1 MAGAAIRF
9 RHAGDSANIAW
20 YAPLDPTV
28 HLRVEVLRS
37 DIERVIDPA
46 AGKPAHRP
54 RRVPTFFVTV
64 LSTAGPED
72 TATEVARFTHTP
84 SRRPATYALP
94 ASTVGRLLRGAGI
107 PGTDA

>member
-1 MAGAAIRF
+1 MAGATIRF

-28 HLRVEVLRS
+28 QLRVEVLRS
-37 DIERVIDPA
+37 DIERVTDPA
-46 AGKPAHRP
+46 TGRAEHQQRP
-54 RRVPTFFVTV
+54 VPTFFVTV
-64 LSTAGPED
+64 LSTAGD

-84 SRRPATYALP
+84 SRRPATFALP
-94 ASTVGRLLRGAGI
+94 ASTVGRLLSDAGI